1 MHQSSADFSGL
12 FRLISKP
19 RKMFYI
25 IVSTKSAFFFFNFDM
40 RLGGGCILAAASLGA
55 RLWEGAASRQQPLWV
70 RAYCCN
76 RPTTRSATLTVVYKS
91 SSTRYVIQQFG
102 TYYSYSMEI
111 TWMQNRTDSFFLNGE
126 YLTKYQENYCIVYL

>member
-1 MHQSSADFSGL
+1 MYQSSADFSGL

-19 RKMFYI
+19 LKMFYI
-25 IVSTKSAFFFFNFDM
+25 IVSTKSAFFF
-40 RLGGGCILAAASLGA
+40 LISIWGE
-55 RLWEGAASRQQPLWV
+55 EGAASRQQPLWV

-76 RPTTRSATLTVVYKS
+76 RPTTRSATLIVVHKS

-102 TYYSYSMEI
+102 TYCSYSTEI

-126 YLTKYQENYCIVYL
+126 YLTKYQENYCIVYLWFVLNTKFYT